1 MKNVFYH
8 LIKKPTFIS
17 IVFIILIGLG
27 IPLIVYQLFTFDSS
41 ESLGIMIEVIFL
53 MILFGLLVID
63 RFLLININNKKLSV
77 IEVILI
83 TGYLTYYYF
92 THDRSFSIG

>member
-8 LIKKPTFIS
+8 LFKNPTFIS
-17 IVFIILIGLG
+17 ITTIIIVTLG
-27 IPLIVYQLFTFDSS
+27 IPLIIYQSFTFDPS
-41 ESLGIMIEVIFL
+41 ESLGITIEVIFL
-53 MILFGLLVID
+53 VILFVLLIID
-63 RFLLININNKKLSV
+63 RFLLLSINNKKLSV

-83 TGYLTYYYF
+83 AGYLTNYYF

>member
-1 MKNVFYH
+1 MNLISG

-17 IVFIILIGLG
+17 IVFIILTGLG
-27 IPLIVYQLFTFDSS
+27 IPLIVYQLFTLHPSG
-41 ESLGIMIEVIFL
+41 SLGITIEIIL
-53 MILFGLLVID
+53 LLILFGFLVID
-63 RFLLININNKKLSV
+63 RFLIRNISNKKLSV
-77 IEVILI
+77 IEVIVI